1 MTEQEGRVR
10 VQEIEAEMANLPS
23 GCVTQKIINGMV
35 VYDKQENCC
44 DVYEIKHSDKMVL
57 EQTKHLVEEE
67 KIALTERR
75 FGEVRGRYVLYRG
88 EAAEN
93 EKGILYKNAVDY
105 LKGLP
110 GTAMIEDVG
119 RDIDVEEGH
128 GWKYKM

>member
-1 MTEQEGRVR
+1 MKMKNNP
-10 VQEIEAEMANLPS
+10 I
-23 GCVTQKIINGMV
+23 
-35 VYDKQENCC
+35 DKRGW
-44 DVYEIKHSDKMVL
+44 VL
-57 EQTKHLVEEE
+57 EQTKHLVDEE

-88 EAAEN
+88 ETAEN

-119 RDIDVEEGH
+119 RNIDEEGH